1 MATVW
6 IPALLRRLTHGRET
20 LEVEGASVRQI
31 IDNLE
36 TLCPG
41 IKARLC
47 EGDELRRGMAVA
59 VDSQLAQGGLAQAV
73 PEGSE
78 VHFVPSIS
86 GGGA

>member
-6 IPALLRRLTHGRET
+6 IPALLRHLTHGRET
-20 LEVEGASVRQI
+20 LEVAGGSVRQI

-36 TLCPG
+36 SLCPG

-47 EGDELRRGMAVA
+47 DGDALRRGMAVA
-59 VDSQLAQGGLAQAV
+59 VDSQLAREGLGQAV

-86 GGGA
+86 GGEK

>member
-6 IPALLRRLTHGRET
+6 IPALLRHLTHGRESLQVQGGT
-20 LEVEGASVRQI
+20 VRQI

-36 TLCPG
+36 ILYPG
-41 IKARLC
+41 IKQRLC
-47 EGDELRRGMAVA
+47 DGDELRRGMAVA

-86 GGGA
+86 GGEK